1 MLNVILPTDTENVH
15 IITWQQLNHPLF
27 AQKLAVCTKQNLGR
41 EYNMLSSVT
50 THSSFTKSVMM
61 SVTVSKVGVVLCRDR
76 SEKSME
82 SIGGISLLSQQ
93 MLTVIK
99 HVVSD
104 SIICL
109 SATQLMHAPVHGAHN
124 AVQQLLCLTLNFIT
138 PELWPQ
144 QARAELS

>member
-1 MLNVILPTDTENVH
+1 
-15 IITWQQLNHPLF
+15 
-27 AQKLAVCTKQNLGR
+27 
-41 EYNMLSSVT
+41 MLSSVT

-124 AVQQLLCLTLNFIT
+124 AVQQLLCLTLNFIA